1 MVFGNGKT
9 PYAGKQEKE
18 VGAPCNG
25 ILPFGFLC
33 AISCNCGRISPA
45 SQCTGKDCQPREGA
59 GQQKNASWPPKSKN
73 SRVLPWV
80 EVYIM
85 FKRIAL
91 LPLLVCCLMLGACL
105 PDSQS
110 KNEIAVVDLGKL
122 IRDSEPG
129 KQAQAFLEGIQEDF
143 NARLMAQQK
152 KVQANPDDQ
161 KAMQALETMYVS
173 MQQRM
178 QTEEQNVSN
187 NLLEQILQTVK
198 TFRQAKGYKAV
209 LRSEGV
215 VDYDAALDVT
225 PLVLDE
231 VNKLKMDFKPV
242 TTDQPAMEPEAVAP
256 KTPEKAQ
263 SAAPAAEAVQGQADK
278 AAAQPKPE
286 AKADAAKTES
296 SETAPAKAAGK

>member
-1 MVFGNGKT
+1 MNS
-9 PYAGKQEKE
+9 
-18 VGAPCNG
+18 
-25 ILPFGFLC
+25 ILPFRLLC
-33 AISCNCGRISPA
+33 AISCSIPRVCLV
-45 SQCTGKDCQPREGA
+45 SQCEKYRLSPMFCSAQEKRRKKIKIFQTILD
-59 GQQKNASWPPKSKN
+59 
-73 SRVLPWV
+73 

-85 FKRIAL
+85 FKRFVL
-91 LPLLVCCLMLGACL
+91 LPLLACCLMFGACL

-143 NARLMAQQK
+143 NTRLMVQQK

-187 NLLEQILQTVK
+187 NLLEKILQTVK
-198 TFRQAKGYKAV
+198 TFREAKGYKAV

-215 VDYDAALDVT
+215 VDYDASLDVT

-231 VNKLKMDFKPV
+231 VNKLKMEFKPV
-242 TTDQPAMEPEAVAP
+242 TSDQPTIDPAAAGVAP
-256 KTPEKAQ
+256 KAQEAAQTP
-263 SAAPAAEAVQGQADK
+263 APK
-278 AAAQPKPE
+278 AAVPA
-286 AKADAAKTES
+286 
-296 SETAPAKAAGK
+296 ETSGKQTK